1 MHILELALASKPVV
15 VAKHCTTISTSQEIE
30 VATLE
35 LTLLGV
41 GAYAVLR
48 RGGGDAVM
56 LHSTDRRR
64 GKGDSPI
71 GKDLL
76 SGSILNIN
84 VSSHALNI

>member
-1 MHILELALASKPVV
+1 MHILELALASQPVII
-15 VAKHCTTISTSQEIE
+15 AQHCSIVSTSQKIE
-30 VATLE
+30 TAALG
-35 LTLLGV
+35 LTLLGA

-48 RGGGDAVM
+48 RGGGDVVM

-84 VSSHALNI
+84 VSRHALNI